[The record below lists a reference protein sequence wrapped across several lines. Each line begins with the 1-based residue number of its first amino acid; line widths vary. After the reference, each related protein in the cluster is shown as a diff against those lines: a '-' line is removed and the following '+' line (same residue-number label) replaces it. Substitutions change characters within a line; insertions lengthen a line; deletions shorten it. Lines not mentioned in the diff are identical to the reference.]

1 MKAGLVIG
9 LPHQMIKQKNGCGSC
24 FPLESI
30 KVVTGG
36 KGVDVGGPNLDG

>member
-1 MKAGLVIG
+1 
-9 LPHQMIKQKNGCGSC
+9 MIKRLLPKKMGADHVFLYGSDWV
-24 FPLESI
+24 ESI